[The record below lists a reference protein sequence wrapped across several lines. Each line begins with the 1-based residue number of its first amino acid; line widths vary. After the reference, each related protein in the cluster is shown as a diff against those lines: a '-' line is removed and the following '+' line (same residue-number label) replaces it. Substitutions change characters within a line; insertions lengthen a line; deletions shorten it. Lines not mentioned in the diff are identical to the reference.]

1 MELQDLPKEK
11 LIEIIISTNKKRD
24 RLDKKWHKVAM
35 YWKGAF
41 VNACQNQMR
50 DNEVYRKRISE
61 LEKELGRQ

>member
-1 MELQDLPKEK
+1 M
-11 LIEIIISTNKKRD
+11 SKKYGKTLKVTRAY
-24 RLDKKWHKVAM
+24 KWHKVAT

-41 VNACQNQMR
+41 VNACQNQLR

>member
-1 MELQDLPKEK
+1 MKLQDLPKEK

-24 RLDKKWHKVAM
+24 RLGKKWHKVAK

-61 LEKELGRQ
+61 LEKELRRQ